1 MKLILVASLEIA
13 SGLDISGKFDGFFFF
28 LFNIPTN
35 YSFLQL
41 FFRTLKMTRSQMTFK
56 IP

>member
-28 LFNIPTN
+28 FSIFPQIIVF
-35 YSFLQL
+35 YSYF
-41 FFRTLKMTRSQMTFK
+41 SVH
-56 IP
+56 